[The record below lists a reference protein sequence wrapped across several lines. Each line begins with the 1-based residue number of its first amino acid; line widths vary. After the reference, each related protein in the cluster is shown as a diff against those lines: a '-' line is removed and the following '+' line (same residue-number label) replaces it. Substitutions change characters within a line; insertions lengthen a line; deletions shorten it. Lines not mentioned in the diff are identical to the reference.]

1 MRLTQFTDIG
11 LRALMYLGAHP
22 GRPVPTSEMAL
33 RLQVSKNHLMK
44 SLQALS
50 DLHLVAGTRGNGG
63 GFLLVE
69 GAPAIRLGTLVRR
82 LEPNVA
88 LVECFSPG
96 SSCPLTTDC
105 RLADALAE
113 ASECFFEIL
122 DEYTL
127 ADLHSDFTPLVHLE
141 RRDRASAH

>member
-1 MRLTQFTDIG
+1 MRLTRFTDIS

-33 RLQVSKNHLMK
+33 RLRVSKNHLMK

-50 DLHLVAGTRGNGG
+50 DLALVTGTRGNGG

-69 GAPAIRLGTLVRR
+69 GAPATGLGTLVRK
-82 LEPNVA
+82 LEPNTA
-88 LVECFSPG
+88 LAECFSPG
-96 SSCPLTTDC
+96 SECPLTTDC

-113 ASECFFEIL
+113 ASTRFFEAL
-122 DEYTL
+122 DQFTL
-127 ADLHSDFTPLVHLE
+127 ALRSW
-141 RRDRASAH
+141 